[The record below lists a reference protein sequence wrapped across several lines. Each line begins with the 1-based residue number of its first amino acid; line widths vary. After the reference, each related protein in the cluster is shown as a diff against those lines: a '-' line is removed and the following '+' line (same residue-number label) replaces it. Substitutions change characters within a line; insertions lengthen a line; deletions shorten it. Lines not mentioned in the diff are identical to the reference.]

1 MYAPKWS
8 LLASCLFALGAHA
21 ATVTVNVGDDDG
33 FGGTQGGQSQAGDA
47 FAVFSSPAIAP
58 GFYSGAA
65 ATDVTTQEPWS
76 PYVFSFT
83 FAWDTTALSSIDR
96 AVLMVQSGSVGRRT
110 DDSGFGFAKVF
121 ADSGSGPVSLGD
133 FLTESTGE
141 AASAF
146 EESVKVHTFD
156 ARSFITAGSM
166 GSLILV
172 IDGSNLTAPVDQ
184 FALDFASLT
193 INQPVPEPTTTA
205 LMLLGIGGL
214 ALKRLRSRGAV
225 GVK

>member
-1 MYAPKWS
+1 
-8 LLASCLFALGAHA
+8 
-21 ATVTVNVGDDDG
+21 
-33 FGGTQGGQSQAGDA
+33 
-47 FAVFSSPAIAP
+47 
-58 GFYSGAA
+58 
-65 ATDVTTQEPWS
+65 
-76 PYVFSFT
+76 
-83 FAWDTTALSSIDR
+83 
-96 AVLMVQSGSVGRRT
+96 
-110 DDSGFGFAKVF
+110 
-121 ADSGSGPVSLGD
+121 
-133 FLTESTGE
+133 
-141 AASAF
+141 
-146 EESVKVHTFD
+146 
-156 ARSFITAGSM
+156 M